1 MVNSFVSKTAVF
13 VSTLLASLTSANG
26 ELETVKLSHPHGSSA
41 EVFLFGAHV
50 KSFRAAMD
58 PNLDVIFMSK
68 DSFMDGVNPIR
79 GGIPVVFPNFG
90 GAPGF
95 PNHGFARITN
105 WTLASNKEATDK
117 NRPSVAKFTMEASNS
132 TRQMWPVEFK
142 LEYEVKLYANQLK
155 TALRVHNTHTE
166 QIEFHTLLHNYLWVD
181 DSRNGGVTVSGLKG
195 VDYFDQVAKV
205 NKTETRQSISITNST
220 AQTGNTYL
228 DAPDK
233 IVATIKGVNTKD
245 RSVTVQ
251 KKGFITGKNG
261 QKAIKTK
268 TDAVVWNPGAERAK
282 KLEDFG
288 DEEHINMICVEPGR
302 VSVKQP
308 LPAGQTYTLEQRQV
322 KGLSTPKSRSNNL
335 WPSML
340 HIRRVVTR
348 TPSGCRGFQRSVGIV
363 GMPNVG
369 KSTLF
374 NALTKTEVAQAAN
387 YPFCTI
393 DPNVARV
400 AVPDGRVRHLAEVE
414 KSKRV
419 IETQLEFVDI
429 AGLVRGASHG
439 EGLGNKFLDNIRQV
453 AVIAHVVRCFEDT
466 NILHVD
472 ESVDP
477 IRDLETIRTELILAD
492 LQTVEKRLTNL
503 AKKKK
508 STDPTIPSLIEVLKR
523 LQPHLEDGNLAEGMT
538 FEKPDEQLQFER
550 LQLLTAK
557 KALYLCNVSEE
568 DAATGND
575 MTEAVRE
582 RVEAEGSVCLTV
594 SGSLEEAA
602 ASFEDDESQ
611 LEYLN
616 ESGLNE
622 TGLTKVIRAS
632 QELLQLQTYYTVGE
646 KEARAWNVLAG
657 STAAV
662 AAGVIHS
669 DFEKL
674 LIRAETVGYEDF
686 VKTGSMRAAKEKGLL
701 RSEGKDYIC
710 QDGDIFNFLVG
721 K

>member
-41 EVFLFGAHV
+41 EVFLFGAH
-50 KSFRAAMD
+50 
-58 PNLDVIFMSK
+58 

-90 GAPGF
+90 GAPG
-95 PNHGFARITN
+95 
-105 WTLASNKEATDK
+105 NKEATDK

-308 LPAGQTYTLEQRQV
+308 LPAGQTYTLEQSITVLQRV
-322 KGLSTPKSRSNNL
+322 KGLLSTPKSRSNNL

-348 TPSGCRGFQRSVGIV
+348 TPLGCRGFQRSVGIV

>member
-1 MVNSFVSKTAVF
+1 
-13 VSTLLASLTSANG
+13 
-26 ELETVKLSHPHGSSA
+26 
-41 EVFLFGAHV
+41 
-50 KSFRAAMD
+50 
-58 PNLDVIFMSK
+58 
-68 DSFMDGVNPIR
+68 
-79 GGIPVVFPNFG
+79 
-90 GAPGF
+90 
-95 PNHGFARITN
+95 
-105 WTLASNKEATDK
+105 
-117 NRPSVAKFTMEASNS
+117 
-132 TRQMWPVEFK
+132 
-142 LEYEVKLYANQLK
+142 
-155 TALRVHNTHTE
+155 
-166 QIEFHTLLHNYLWVD
+166 
-181 DSRNGGVTVSGLKG
+181 
-195 VDYFDQVAKV
+195 
-205 NKTETRQSISITNST
+205 
-220 AQTGNTYL
+220 
-228 DAPDK
+228 
-233 IVATIKGVNTKD
+233 
-245 RSVTVQ
+245 
-251 KKGFITGKNG
+251 
-261 QKAIKTK
+261 
-268 TDAVVWNPGAERAK
+268 
-282 KLEDFG
+282 
-288 DEEHINMICVEPGR
+288 
-302 VSVKQP
+302 
-308 LPAGQTYTLEQRQV
+308 
-322 KGLSTPKSRSNNL
+322 
-335 WPSML
+335 ML
-340 HIRRVVTR
+340 HFRRLVVTC
-348 TPSGCRGFQRSVGIV
+348 TSTGCRGFHRSVGIV

-400 AVPDGRVRHLAEVE
+400 AVPDERVRHLARVE

-429 AGLVRGASHG
+429 AGLVRGASQG

-453 AVIAHVVRCFEDT
+453 AVTAHVVRCFEDT

-472 ESVDP
+472 ETVDP
-477 IRDLETIRTELILAD
+477 IRDLETIRTEMILAD

-508 STDPTIPSLIEVLKR
+508 SMDPMIPSLLEVLQR
-523 LQPHLEDGNLAEGMT
+523 LQPHLENGNLAEGLT

-557 KALYLCNVSEE
+557 KALYLCNVSED
-568 DAATGND
+568 DAATGNH

-582 RVEAEGSVCLTV
+582 RVEGEGSICLTV

-611 LEYLN
+611 LEYLS
-616 ESGLNE
+616 ESGLTE
-622 TGLTKVIRAS
+622 TGLTQVIRAS

-646 KEARAWNVLAG
+646 KETRAWNVLAG
-657 STAAV
+657 STAAE

-686 VKTGSMRAAKEKGLL
+686 ANAGSMRAAKDKGLL

>member
-1 MVNSFVSKTAVF
+1 
-13 VSTLLASLTSANG
+13 
-26 ELETVKLSHPHGSSA
+26 
-41 EVFLFGAHV
+41 
-50 KSFRAAMD
+50 
-58 PNLDVIFMSK
+58 
-68 DSFMDGVNPIR
+68 
-79 GGIPVVFPNFG
+79 
-90 GAPGF
+90 
-95 PNHGFARITN
+95 
-105 WTLASNKEATDK
+105 
-117 NRPSVAKFTMEASNS
+117 
-132 TRQMWPVEFK
+132 
-142 LEYEVKLYANQLK
+142 
-155 TALRVHNTHTE
+155 
-166 QIEFHTLLHNYLWVD
+166 
-181 DSRNGGVTVSGLKG
+181 
-195 VDYFDQVAKV
+195 
-205 NKTETRQSISITNST
+205 
-220 AQTGNTYL
+220 
-228 DAPDK
+228 
-233 IVATIKGVNTKD
+233 
-245 RSVTVQ
+245 
-251 KKGFITGKNG
+251 
-261 QKAIKTK
+261 
-268 TDAVVWNPGAERAK
+268 
-282 KLEDFG
+282 
-288 DEEHINMICVEPGR
+288 
-302 VSVKQP
+302 
-308 LPAGQTYTLEQRQV
+308 
-322 KGLSTPKSRSNNL
+322 
-335 WPSML
+335 ML

-363 GMPNVG
+363 GMPNIG

-538 FEKPDEQLQFER
+538 FEKPDEQLQFEC